1 MKDLSTDQI
10 GRLLVIL
17 RDNELIEGNEDIWK
31 LLSSQWIARV
41 DEFRVT
47 RVHEFMTSFVEQEV
61 KQ

>member
-31 LLSSQWIARV
+31 LLTYQWISKV
-41 DEFRVT
+41 DK
-47 RVHEFMTSFVEQEV
+47 FMTSFVEKEV